1 MTDRKATTATDR
13 ARRRRPSFGLVG
25 QASAVIALVSAGASL
40 YFLFRPDSKPHP
52 RAERIAAS
60 VTRLDVEPGTTFREY
75 LVRKNVSAG
84 GADASLLGR
93 VGVMLTIQWATTGL
107 AGASLPLRWEL
118 IDETAGG
125 EVDQEQVRTLHP
137 DRNEDTAGILLWAAL
152 PRNSHRFHVVV
163 TVYRPGQRAPVV
175 FLDRKPSSSFT
186 APAALG

>member
-1 MTDRKATTATDR
+1 MTDRASSTA
-13 ARRRRPSFGLVG
+13 AEPPRRRRLSFGLVG
-25 QASAVIALVSAGASL
+25 QVSAVIAVISAGASL
-40 YFLFRPDSKPHP
+40 YFLFRPDSKPRL
-52 RAERIAAS
+52 RADTIAAS

-84 GADASLLGR
+84 AAEAALLDR

-107 AGASLPLRWEL
+107 ADASLPLRWEL

-152 PRNSHRFHVVV
+152 PRNGHRFHVVV
-163 TVYRPGQRAPVV
+163 TVYRPGQRTPTV
-175 FLDRKPSSSFT
+175 FLDRKPSLSFT
-186 APAALG
+186 APAAAA